1 MNGMTGRSHKPR
13 WVMIEMKKQLGQDM
27 PKLLFML
34 ADVIEAGLGLQ
45 QRAGLLAGDQFTT
58 CQLC

>member
-1 MNGMTGRSHKPR
+1 
-13 WVMIEMKKQLGQDM
+13 MIEKEKQLGQYM

-34 ADVIEAGLGLQ
+34 VDVIEVGLGLQ